1 MADDKTSHSQSCRL
15 ETWQRCRCTM
25 IMNVS
30 AKNVK
35 RAIFSILAEI
45 TTSQF
50 TYYKLKSLPA
60 TV

>member
-1 MADDKTSHSQSCRL
+1 
-15 ETWQRCRCTM
+15 M

-60 TV
+60 TVSTITKIKQYTAQAF